1 MDDTPWEWDGECS
14 RCFVTLSWDG
24 DPPECEEDA
33 LCMDCVWKELEER
46 RASQTGTLHLIAP
59 IVEWAEEFQI
69 ETTAKAWN
77 ALRERLRTGTT
88 QTEDVD
94 RARSWLR
101 SYEAFDP
108 NGRGQAR
115 YPTREQ
121 LASLTQTLAAQFAAV
136 RAESKPKAQAD
147 NPHEQAYLISDVLT
161 AHGWLDGPVTEAE
174 LPEVR
179 DALTKLLTETRAF
192 ERRRIEQEL
201 NLKGTLTVGP
211 IDSIAALAGELEW
224 QEKAEKGTA
233 TRRRV
238 HPAEIAPLIERMEKG
253 RMKYPAGCTVL
264 SLLDEAGEFAHAI
277 NKGEG
282 IERTREELLDVAA
295 VAMRLYLGEVDTV
308 LVLDGLVQRKV
319 DGG

>member
-1 MDDTPWEWDGECS
+1 MSDDLPYQRRVCSVHGNYDGLKVDCPRCNAPVEPCPSCGEKDCGGAPRFANLSLDERIALRERETLGPEKQKVTMTADAEPWEWDGECS

-24 DPPECEEDA
+24 DPPECAEDA
-33 LCMDCVWKELEER
+33 LCMGCVWKELEMR
-46 RASQTGTLHLIAP
+46 RAAST
-59 IVEWAEEFQI
+59 VS
-69 ETTAKAWN
+69 
-77 ALRERLRTGTT
+77 
-88 QTEDVD
+88 TEDVD

-136 RAESKPKAQAD
+136 RAE
-147 NPHEQAYLISDVLT
+147 V
-161 AHGWLDGPVTEAE
+161 
-174 LPEVR
+174 
-179 DALTKLLTETRAF
+179 
-192 ERRRIEQEL
+192 
-201 NLKGTLTVGP
+201 NLKDTLTVVGP

-238 HPAEIAPLIERMEKG
+238 HPAEMAPLIERMEKG
-253 RMKYPAGCTVL
+253 RAKYPAGCTAL

-282 IERTREELLDVAA
+282 IERIREELLDVAA

-308 LVLDGLVQRKV
+308 LVLDGLVQCKV
-319 DGG
+319 DTR

>member
-136 RAESKPKAQAD
+136 RAE
-147 NPHEQAYLISDVLT
+147 V
-161 AHGWLDGPVTEAE
+161 
-174 LPEVR
+174 
-179 DALTKLLTETRAF
+179 
-192 ERRRIEQEL
+192 